1 MTSPTPAGRR
11 RLTIAA
17 AALTAALTLAACSG
31 GGASDDNGKNTPPA
45 STPQPSAST
54 GAGTSQPTGTL
65 QGNWLTTTNGK
76 AVVLVLTDKQAAL
89 FTTGGSVC
97 SGPIQDRTIR
107 LNCKGTATGHTTGH
121 IDSVDKTTLKV
132 TWVGDVGT
140 ETYTRSEN
148 GGMPSRFPTAG
159 LGS

>member
-1 MTSPTPAGRR
+1 MT
-11 RLTIAA
+11 AA

-31 GGASDDNGKNTPPA
+31 GGGDSGSGGSGSGDGKTTAPA
-45 STPQPSAST
+45 TTQSPSTGATTPQPAA
-54 GAGTSQPTGTL
+54 GAL

-76 AVVLVLTDKQAAL
+76 AVVLVLTGTQAAL

-97 SGPIQDRTIR
+97 SGPIKDRTIQ
-107 LNCKGTATGHTTGH
+107 LKCKGTAAGHTNGH